1 MTLQLTRRSLLGAGL
16 ALGAASL
23 LPGCGQPPANPQQPA
38 PGSPAAAST
47 PRLRLIGETTLPHAM
62 DFQGTTVGGLS
73 GIDYDPAT
81 GLYVLISDDRSILS
95 PARAY
100 TARLPLTTTGLGTP
114 QLDSVTLLRNAQGA
128 HFPNRQQAHPN
139 DEVPDPEAV
148 RWLSGPQAGHVL
160 WASEGWVRRGMG
172 PALHESRLSDGQLV
186 RTLALPPMFT
196 HQPGAGTGPRDNL
209 AFEGLA
215 LTPDQRT
222 AWVAMENALLQDGPS
237 PRVGAEGGPCRITA
251 FDLASGQAVRQ
262 IAYVPD
268 AIPARGPLPGLTPP
282 VVYADNGIS
291 EILMQD
297 AHHMLVLERAYI
309 LAQGMSLRLYRI
321 DTRAASDT
329 LGLDRLQPGNH
340 QSATKTLVADFA
352 TLGLT
357 QLDNTEGMTWGPV
370 LQDNGRRIR
379 TLVVVSDD
387 NFRSAQIT
395 QFAAFEFIE

>member
-1 MTLQLTRRSLLGAGL
+1 MTPQLTRRSLLGAGMVF
-16 ALGAASL
+16 GAATL
-23 LPGCGQPPANPQQPA
+23 LPGCGQPPEIPQRPGPGGPA
-38 PGSPAAAST
+38 VATS
-47 PRLRLIGETTLPHAM
+47 PRLRLIGETTLPHRM

-114 QLDSVTLLRNAQGA
+114 QLESVTLLRNAQGTL
-128 HFPNRQQAHPN
+128 FPNHRQARAT

-148 RWLSGPQAGHVL
+148 RWLPGGHVL
-160 WASEGWVRRGMG
+160 WASEGWVHRGMG
-172 PALHESRLSDGQLV
+172 PALHESRMSDGQLV

-196 HQPGAGTGPRDNL
+196 PQPGAGTGPRDNL

-215 LTPDQRT
+215 LTPDKRT

-297 AHHMLVLERAYI
+297 DHHMLVLERAFV
-309 LAQGMSLRLYRI
+309 LGQGMSLRLYRI

-340 QSATKTLVADFA
+340 QSAAKTLVADFA

-370 LQDNGRRIR
+370 LLDNGRRIR

>member
-1 MTLQLTRRSLLGAGL
+1 MTLQTTRRTLLGAGM
-16 ALGAASL
+16 AFGASAL
-23 LPGCGQPPANPQQPA
+23 LPGCGQPPAIPQPVPSTPA
-38 PGSPAAAST
+38 RAT
-47 PRLRLIGETTLPHAM
+47 VPRLRLIGEATLPHRM

-73 GIDYDPAT
+73 GIDYDPAS

-100 TARLPLTTTGLGTP
+100 TARLPLTATGLGTP
-114 QLDSVTLLRNAQGA
+114 QLESVTLLRNAQGTP
-128 HFPNRQQAHPN
+128 FPKRQQARPT

-148 RWLSGPQAGHVL
+148 RWLADGHVL
-160 WASEGWVRRGMG
+160 WASEGWVHRGMG
-172 PALHESRLSDGQLV
+172 PALHESRMTDGQLV

-196 HQPGAGTGPRDNL
+196 PQPSAGTGPRDNL

-215 LTPDQRT
+215 LTPDKRT

-297 AHHMLVLERAYI
+297 THHMLVLERAYV
-309 LAQGMSLRLYRI
+309 LGQGMSLRLYRI
-321 DTRAASDT
+321 DTRTASDT
-329 LGLDRLQPGNH
+329 LGLDQLQPGNH
-340 QSATKTLVADFA
+340 HSAAKTLVADFA

-370 LQDNGRRIR
+370 LHDVQDNGRRIR

>member
-1 MTLQLTRRSLLGAGL
+1 
-16 ALGAASL
+16 
-23 LPGCGQPPANPQQPA
+23 
-38 PGSPAAAST
+38 
-47 PRLRLIGETTLPHAM
+47 M

-73 GIDYDPAT
+73 GIDYDPAS

-100 TARLPLTTTGLGTP
+100 TARLPLTATGLGTP
-114 QLDSVTLLRNAQGA
+114 QLESVTLLRNVQGTP
-128 HFPNRQQAHPN
+128 FPKRQQARPT

-148 RWLSGPQAGHVL
+148 RWLADGHVL
-160 WASEGWVRRGMG
+160 WASEGWVHRGMG
-172 PALHESRLSDGQLV
+172 PALHESRMSDGQLV

-196 HQPGAGTGPRDNL
+196 PQPGAGTGPRDNL

-297 AHHMLVLERAYI
+297 THHMLVLERAYV
-309 LAQGMSLRLYRI
+309 LGQGMSLSLYRI
-321 DTRAASDT
+321 DTRTASDT
-329 LGLDRLQPGNH
+329 LGLDQLQPGNH
-340 QSATKTLVADFA
+340 HSAAKTLVADFA
-352 TLGLT
+352 TLWLT

-370 LQDNGRRIR
+370 LHDVQDNGRRIR

>member
-1 MTLQLTRRSLLGAGL
+1 MTPQLTRRSLLGAGMV
-16 ALGAASL
+16 LGAATL
-23 LPGCGQPPANPQQPA
+23 LPGCGQPPEIPQRPA
-38 PGSPAAAST
+38 PGGPAVATS
-47 PRLRLIGETTLPHAM
+47 PRLRLIGETTLPHRM

-100 TARLPLTTTGLGTP
+100 TARLPLTATGLGTP
-114 QLDSVTLLRNAQGA
+114 QLESVTLLRNPQGNP
-128 HFPNRQQAHPN
+128 FPKLQQALPT

-148 RWLSGPQAGHVL
+148 RWLADGHVL
-160 WASEGWVRRGMG
+160 WASEGWVHRGMG
-172 PALHESRLSDGQLV
+172 PALHESRMSDGQLM

-196 HQPGAGTGPRDNL
+196 PQPGAGTGPRDNL

-237 PRVGAEGGPCRITA
+237 PRVGSEGGPCRITA

-297 AHHMLVLERAYI
+297 DHHMLVLERAFV
-309 LAQGMSLRLYRI
+309 LGQGMSLRLYRI

-370 LQDNGRRIR
+370 LLDNGRRIR